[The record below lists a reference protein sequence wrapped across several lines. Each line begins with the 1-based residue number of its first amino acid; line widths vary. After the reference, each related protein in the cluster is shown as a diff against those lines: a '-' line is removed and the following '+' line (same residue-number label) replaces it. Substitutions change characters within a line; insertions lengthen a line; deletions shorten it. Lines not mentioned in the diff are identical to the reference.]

1 MSPGTAL
8 LVGGSSEIG
17 FAVLLQLLG
26 AAPRRVVLAGRP
38 SGELWWNAEKLR
50 DAGYDVCTTQY
61 DAGLSVDE
69 IDGMLR
75 HACAEGPLELAI
87 VAVGSMSAETF
98 AESLAVNGFGVS
110 LLLRALVQHKPT
122 QLVLLSSAAAVR
134 PRSSIAAYSLGKQLA
149 DSTAVLLARQAAE
162 TGVRVLVV
170 RPGFVSTRMTADLPV
185 PPLATSAERVA
196 RRVAAALE
204 GGRTVVWVPRRMGLA
219 VRVLAVVPRRLLP
232 AAWR

>member
-38 SGELWWNAEKLR
+38 SGELWWNADRLR
-50 DAGYDVCTTQY
+50 DAGYDVSTAQY
-61 DAGLSVDE
+61 DAGLSVAE
-69 IDGMLR
+69 IDGMLDR
-75 HACAEGPLELAI
+75 ACAEAPLELAI
-87 VAVGSMSAETF
+87 VAVGSMSSETF
-98 AESLAVNGFGVS
+98 AEGLTVNGVGVS
-110 LLLRALVQHKPT
+110 LLLRALVQRTPA

-134 PRSSIAAYSLGKQLA
+134 PRLSIAAYSLGKQLA

-170 RPGFVSTRMTADLPV
+170 RPGFVATRMTAELPV
-185 PPLATSAERVA
+185 PPLATNAQRVA
-196 RRVAAALE
+196 RRVAGALE
-204 GGRTVVWVPRRMGLA
+204 GDKTVIWVPRRMGLA
-219 VRVLAVVPRRLLP
+219 VRVLSVMPRRLLP
-232 AAWR
+232 VAWR